1 MICPECKQEIIWGGD
16 HTYEDYG
23 LEGEGIVSN
32 GSCPNEDCDVEL
44 ILIYKTFKDD

>member
-16 HTYEDYG
+16 HNYEDYG

-32 GSCPNEDCDVEL
+32 YSCPNESCDVES